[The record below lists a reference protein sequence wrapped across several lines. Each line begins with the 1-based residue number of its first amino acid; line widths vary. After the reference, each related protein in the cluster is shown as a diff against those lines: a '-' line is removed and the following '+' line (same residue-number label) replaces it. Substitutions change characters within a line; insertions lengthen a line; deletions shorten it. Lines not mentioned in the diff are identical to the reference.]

1 MELKVTCGLIDIG
14 VGMNSGLRVVEEG
27 DQSGPET
34 VTASESAVGKL
45 LPPPDWQTIALVTRQ
60 EKQTSIRIIQAS
72 RRHNERAALKL
83 RRILIERQRT

>member
-45 LPPPDWQTIALVTRQ
+45 LPPRLADNRAGDEAREADEHSHNSGVT
-60 EKQTSIRIIQAS
+60 
-72 RRHNERAALKL
+72 AA
-83 RRILIERQRT
+83 